1 MGTGSAGHTEARARL
16 AVNKEDFSLQFGT
29 RSACGAAM
37 IALGSLFALDACSSG
52 DSSTSVPRSRT
63 DAGGDATCSL
73 EPGQLAMPSCT
84 NPEEQCV
91 PPPEGG
97 LGTPCNAASPC
108 LAMADNSDKSVVDLR
123 IRKLNVLA
131 PPALTQLYF
140 QQD

>member
-84 NPEEQCV
+84 NPQEQCV
-91 PPPEGG
+91 PPPGG
-97 LGTPCNAASPC
+97 
-108 LAMADNSDKSVVDLR
+108 R
-123 IRKLNVLA
+123 LA
-131 PPALTQLYF
+131 PPLNPTSPSLPMPTNSAHPDVDMT
-140 QQD
+140 